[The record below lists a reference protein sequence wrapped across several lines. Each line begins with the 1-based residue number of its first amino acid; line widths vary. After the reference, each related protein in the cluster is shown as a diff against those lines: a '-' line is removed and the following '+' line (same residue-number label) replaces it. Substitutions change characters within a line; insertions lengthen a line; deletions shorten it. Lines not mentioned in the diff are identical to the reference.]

1 MRNRNRP
8 ILYVSFL
15 SIFLGACGGGGSSS
29 GVETGA
35 AETEAPATE
44 VAVGEAPET
53 EAAESGAPE
62 VEVAEAED
70 PQADLTVLS
79 IALDPET
86 PVQGEAVDVTV
97 TIFNQSTVK
106 AEGPFIVTW
115 YGGEHYVDVGCLWNV
130 AEGVNANSGWVM
142 TCTYAGYPSWY
153 PSINTMA
160 QVDVF
165 DAVDESNEEN
175 NTELMEITVIDDE

>member
-1 MRNRNRP
+1 MRNRNRSL
-8 ILYVSFL
+8 LYVIFL

-97 TIFNQSTVK
+97 TIFNQGALKSET
-106 AEGPFIVTW
+106 PFLVTW
-115 YGGEHYVDVGCLWNV
+115 YGGEHYVDVGCDWYVLVNV
-130 AEGVNANSGWVM
+130 NPDSGFTL

-160 QVDVF
+160 KVDVLGE
-165 DAVDESNEEN
+165 VDESNEEN
-175 NTELMEITVIDDE
+175 NTELMEITVIDAE

>member
-160 QVDVF
+160 QVDV
-165 DAVDESNEEN
+165 S
-175 NTELMEITVIDDE
+175 T